1 MCTFW
6 KFVFCIPSLYF
17 CYYEYKKRLKKWKST
32 NNKNMRWNVFFL
44 ASQKVLYGC
53 TAPVHFLTI
62 MNPNGTNDNSFERVR
77 QAESNE
83 LETNEFGQFW
93 TKLWSGLS
101 TTLLHLEQTANWS
114 WLRALAY
121 SVTFWLSL

>member
-6 KFVFCIPSLYF
+6 KIVFSIPSFYF
-17 CYYEYKKRLKKWKST
+17 CYYEYKKRLKKWKSS

-44 ASQKVLYGC
+44 ASQKVLYGY

-62 MNPNGTNDNSFERVR
+62 INPNGTNDNSFERAR

-83 LETNEFGQFW
+83 LEINKFGQF
-93 TKLWSGLS
+93 
-101 TTLLHLEQTANWS
+101 
-114 WLRALAY
+114 
-121 SVTFWLSL
+121 